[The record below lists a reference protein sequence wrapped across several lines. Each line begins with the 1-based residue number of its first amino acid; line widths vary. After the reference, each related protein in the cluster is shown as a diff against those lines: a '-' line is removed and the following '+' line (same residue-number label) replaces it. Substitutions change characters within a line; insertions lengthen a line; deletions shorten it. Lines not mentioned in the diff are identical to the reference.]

1 MSDFTPKWL
10 TISFFNLLLVA
21 SLGIILRYKIAFYLP
36 FVEQKFALH
45 SHSHFAFSGWIT
57 QTLMVLMI
65 HYLSLNHGPQI
76 VKRYHWLLYA
86 NLITAYG
93 MMISFM
99 LQGYGIYS
107 ITFSSLSIVV
117 SYFFAI
123 YYWKD
128 LNHLNQKNVSHLW
141 FKAALLFS
149 VISSVGVFC
158 LAFMMANAIINQNGH
173 LSSIYFFLHFQYNG
187 WFFFAGMGLL
197 VSRLEQIK
205 TATKTLRLIFI
216 LFCFACMPAYFLS
229 IMWIKIPGITYITL
243 VAAIA
248 QLVGWG
254 LMLKLISNNR
264 AFIRQEFSKS
274 GKALLLLSA
283 IALSIKLLLQ
293 SASVH
298 PALSQLSYSFRPI
311 IIGYLH
317 LVLLAVISIFIVGY
331 ILSFKLVPVTKKFI
345 TGVWVFVAGI
355 IINELLLMMQGIT
368 ALNYTIIPYIDL
380 MLFTA
385 AIILFVGI
393 AMMFYGCIKNRGDV
407 VQEDD

>member
-1 MSDFTPKWL
+1 MFGFTPKWL

-57 QTLMVLMI
+57 QTLMVLLI
-65 HYLSLNHGPQI
+65 HYLSLNLGPQI
-76 VKRYHWLLYA
+76 VKRYYWLLYA

-93 MMISFM
+93 MMVSFM
-99 LQGYGIYS
+99 LQGYGLYS

-128 LNHLNQKNVSHLW
+128 LAQIKLKKVSHLW
-141 FKAALLFS
+141 FKVALLFS
-149 VISSVGVFC
+149 VISSIGVFS
-158 LAFMMANAIINQNGH
+158 LAYMMANAISNQNGH
-173 LSSIYFFLHFQYNG
+173 LSAIYFFLHFQYNG

-205 TATKTLRLIFI
+205 AATKTLRLIFI
-216 LFCFACMPAYFLS
+216 LFCFACLPAYFLS

-243 VAAIA
+243 VAAVA
-248 QLVGWG
+248 QLIGWG

-264 AFIRQEFSKS
+264 AFIRREFSKP
-274 GKALLLLSA
+274 GLVLLLLSA

-311 IIGYLH
+311 VIGYLH
-317 LVLLAVISIFIVGY
+317 LVLLAVISVFIIGY
-331 ILSFKLVPVTKKFI
+331 ILSFKLVPVKRNFL
-345 TGVWVFVAGI
+345 TGVCVFVIGI
-355 IINELLLMMQGIT
+355 IINEILLMMQGIT
-368 ALNYTIIPYIDL
+368 ALNYTIIPHIDL

-385 AIILFVGI
+385 AIILFAGI
-393 AMMFYGCIKNRGDV
+393 AMMFYSCIKNRVDV
-407 VQEDD
+407 NPKQ